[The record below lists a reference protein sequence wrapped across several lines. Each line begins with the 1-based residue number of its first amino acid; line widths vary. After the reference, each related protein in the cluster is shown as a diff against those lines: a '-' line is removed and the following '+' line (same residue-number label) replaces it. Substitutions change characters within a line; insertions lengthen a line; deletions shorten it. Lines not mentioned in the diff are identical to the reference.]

1 MSPTPP
7 ARRLRLGLPRR
18 VFSQVLLMQVAI
30 AAGVAVL
37 ATGLFLA
44 PLSAQLDDQAM
55 RRALAIAQTT
65 AVQPQIAEDLR
76 TTRPSADGPVQAE
89 AERIRKASGAEY
101 VVVMDMKGIRWSHRD
116 PTEIGKPVST
126 DPRDALGGKDVM
138 EIDTGTL
145 GRSARGKVPLR
156 GVDGDIIGAV
166 SVGIKYDSVRA
177 RLIDAIPGLF
187 GYAGG
192 AMAVG
197 ALAAY
202 LISRR
207 VQRQT
212 RDLAFSDISALLA
225 EREAMLH
232 GIREGVVAL
241 DRGGRVRL
249 LNDEAQRLLGVD
261 AEAIGQPLDDALGPG
276 RTTDVLAGRV
286 TGTDLLTVRGQRV
299 LVANRMPTDDGGA
312 VATLRDRTELEQLG
326 RELDST
332 RGLIDALRAQDHEH
346 ANRMHTLLGLLE
358 LEMYDD
364 AVEFVGEVVGDHRV
378 TAEQVTEKIH
388 DPLLAALLVGKATV
402 AAERGVALWISDG
415 TMLPDRLIDPRGLV
429 TVVGNLVDNALD
441 AVAGTQHARV
451 EVELRAEGRT
461 AVLRVRDTGPG
472 IPEERRELIFTDGWT
487 TKKPPA
493 HGKRGIGLSLVRR
506 LAERQGGSAEVAE
519 ADGGGAEFTVVLPEA
534 LTEPGLAPEPETLT
548 VPAPAPDRQEPTAP
562 ESRPAPE
569 PELRLVPIPTP
580 SPETPSTVS
589 EATDATDAKGESR

>member
-7 ARRLRLGLPRR
+7 VRRLRLGMPRR
-18 VFSQVLLMQVAI
+18 VFSQVLLMQLAI
-30 AAGVAVL
+30 AAGVVVL

-44 PLSAQLDDQAM
+44 PLSHQLDDQAM

-65 AVQPQIAEDLR
+65 AAVPQIAEDLQ
-76 TTRPSADGPVQAE
+76 TTRPSVGGPVQRE

-101 VVVMDMKGIRWSHRD
+101 VVVMDLHGTRWSHTD
-116 PTEIGKPVST
+116 PEEVGGHVST
-126 DPRDALGGKDVM
+126 DPSQALAGRDVM
-138 EIDTGTL
+138 EIDSGTL

-156 GVDGDIIGAV
+156 DSDGRIIGAV
-166 SVGIKYDSVRA
+166 SVGIEYDSVRA
-177 RLIDAIPGLF
+177 RLIHAIPGLF
-187 GYAGG
+187 AYAGG
-192 AMAVG
+192 ALAVG
-197 ALAAY
+197 ALAAW

-241 DRGGRVRL
+241 DRAGRVRL
-249 LNDEAQRLLGVD
+249 LNDEAQRLLGIGD
-261 AEAIGQPLDDALGPG
+261 EAVGRSPDEALGEG
-276 RTTDVLAGRV
+276 RTADVLAGRV
-286 TGTDLLTVRGQRV
+286 AGTDLLTVRGQRV

-364 AVEFVGEVVGDHRV
+364 AVDFVGEVVGDHRA
-378 TAEQVTEKIH
+378 TSEQVTEKIE

-402 AAERGVALWISDG
+402 AAERGVALGLSER
-415 TMLPDRLIDPRGLV
+415 TRLPDRLVDPRGLV
-429 TVVGNLVDNALD
+429 TIVGNLVDNALD
-441 AVAGTQHARV
+441 AVAGTPHARV
-451 EVELRAEGRT
+451 EVELRAEERT
-461 AVLRVRDTGPG
+461 VVLRVRDTGPG
-472 IPEERRELIFTDGWT
+472 IPAEHRESVFTEGWS

-506 LAERQGGSAEVAE
+506 LAERQGGSASVDA
-519 ADGGGAEFTVVLPEA
+519 ALGGGAEFTVVLPEA
-534 LTEPGLAPEPETLT
+534 LAQPGLEPALA
-548 VPAPAPDRQEPTAP
+548 APAKSTVEE
-562 ESRPAPE
+562 ESR
-569 PELRLVPIPTP
+569 
-580 SPETPSTVS
+580 
-589 EATDATDAKGESR
+589 

>member
-1 MSPTPP
+1 M
-7 ARRLRLGLPRR
+7 
-18 VFSQVLLMQVAI
+18 FSQVLLMQVAI

-44 PLSAQLDDQAM
+44 PLSKQLDQEAM
-55 RRALAIAQTT
+55 RRALAIAETT
-65 AVQPQIAEDLR
+65 AQDPQIAEGVR
-76 TTRPSADGPVQAE
+76 TTAPSGNGPVQRE
-89 AERIRKASGAEY
+89 AERIRRATHAEY
-101 VVVMDMKGIRWSHRD
+101 IVVLDRDWVRWSH
-116 PTEIGKPVST
+116 PTPSEIGRRVST
-126 DPRDALGGKDVM
+126 DPSDALSGKEVM
-138 EIDTGTL
+138 EIDQGTL
-145 GRSARGKVPLR
+145 GRSARGKVPLYDA
-156 GVDGDIIGAV
+156 GHHVVGAV
-166 SVGIKYDSVRA
+166 SVGIAYDSVRA
-177 RLIDAIPGLF
+177 RLISAIPGLF
-187 GYAGG
+187 AYAGG
-192 AMAVG
+192 ALAVG
-197 ALAAY
+197 ALAAW

-249 LNDEAQRLLGVD
+249 LNDEARRLL
-261 AEAIGQPLDDALGPG
+261 AIGDEALGQTPDEALGAG

-286 TGTDLLTVRGQRV
+286 TGTDLLTVCGQRV
-299 LVANRMPTDDGGA
+299 LVANRTPTGDGGA

-364 AVEFVGEVVGDHRV
+364 AVEFVGEVVGDHRA
-378 TAEQVTEKIH
+378 TAEQVAERIR

-402 AAERGVALWISDG
+402 AAERGVALRVSEH
-415 TMLPDRLIDPRGLV
+415 TRLPDRLIDPRGLV

-441 AVAGTQHARV
+441 AVAATPHARV

-461 AVLRVRDTGPG
+461 VVLRVRDTGPG
-472 IPEERRELIFTDGWT
+472 VPEDQRELIFTEGWS

-506 LAERQGGSAEVAE
+506 LAERQGGSATVGPA
-519 ADGGGAEFTVVLPEA
+519 AGGGAEFTVVLPEA
-534 LTEPGLAPEPETLT
+534 LAEP
-548 VPAPAPDRQEPTAP
+548 
-562 ESRPAPE
+562 
-569 PELRLVPIPTP
+569 RLVPAGSGEPAGTSAVP
-580 SPETPSTVS
+580 VTVAEE
-589 EATDATDAKGESR
+589 EA

>member
-1 MSPTPP
+1 MSSTPP
-7 ARRLRLGLPRR
+7 VRRRRLGLPRR
-18 VFSQVLLMQVAI
+18 VFSQVLLMQLAI

-44 PLSAQLDDQAM
+44 PLSDQLDDQAM

-65 AVQPQIAEDLR
+65 AQQPQVAEEVR
-76 TTRPSADGPVQAE
+76 TTRPATDGPVQTE
-89 AERIRKASGAEY
+89 AERIRKATQAEY
-101 VVVMDMKGIRWSHRD
+101 VVVMDRQGVRWSHTD
-116 PTEIGKPVST
+116 PSRIGEVVST
-126 DPRDALGGKDVM
+126 DPGQALAGHDVM
-138 EIDTGTL
+138 EIDDGTL

-156 GVDGDIIGAV
+156 ATDGDIVGAV
-166 SVGIKYDSVRA
+166 SVGIAYDSVRA
-177 RLIDAIPGLF
+177 RLIHAIPGLF
-187 GYAGG
+187 AYAGG
-192 AMAVG
+192 ALAVG
-197 ALAAY
+197 ALAAW

-212 RDLAFSDISALLA
+212 RDLAFSDIAGLLA

-249 LNDEAQRLLGVD
+249 LNDEAQRLLGLG
-261 AEAIGQPLDDALGPG
+261 AEAVGRSPDEALGAG
-276 RTTDVLAGRV
+276 RTADVLAGRV

-378 TAEQVTEKIH
+378 TAEQITERIQ

-402 AAERGVALWISDG
+402 AAERGVPLGVSDR
-415 TMLPDRLIDPRGLV
+415 TRLPDGLVDPRGLV
-429 TVVGNLVDNALD
+429 TIVGNLVDNALD
-441 AVAGTQHARV
+441 AASGTPHARV
-451 EVELRAEGRT
+451 EVELRAQGR
-461 AVLRVRDTGPG
+461 AVTLRVRDTGPG
-472 IPEERRELIFTDGWT
+472 IPAEHRELVFTAGWS
-487 TKKPPA
+487 TKEPPT
-493 HGKRGIGLSLVRR
+493 HRRRGIGLSLVRR
-506 LAERQGGSAEVAE
+506 LAERQGGSATVGA
-519 ADGGGAEFTVVLPEA
+519 AHGGGAEFVVVLPEA
-534 LTEPGLAPEPETLT
+534 LAEASMEPVPTARA
-548 VPAPAPDRQEPTAP
+548 VPAPAPVNTAAEE
-562 ESRPAPE
+562 ESR
-569 PELRLVPIPTP
+569 
-580 SPETPSTVS
+580 
-589 EATDATDAKGESR
+589 

>member
-1 MSPTPP
+1 MSPSPP
-7 ARRLRLGLPRR
+7 ARRLRLGMPRR
-18 VFSQVLLMQVAI
+18 VFSQVLLMQLAI
-30 AAGVAVL
+30 AAGVVVL

-44 PLSAQLDDQAM
+44 PLSNQLDDQAM

-65 AVQPQIAEDLR
+65 AAVPQIAEDLQS
-76 TTRPSADGPVQAE
+76 TRPTVDGPVQRE

-101 VVVMDMKGIRWSHRD
+101 VVVMDLNGTRWSHTD
-116 PTEIGKPVST
+116 PDEVGGHVST
-126 DPRDALGGKDVM
+126 DPSQALAGKDVM
-138 EIDTGTL
+138 EIDSGTL

-156 GVDGDIIGAV
+156 DSDGEIIGAV
-166 SVGIKYDSVRA
+166 SVGIEYDSVRA
-177 RLIDAIPGLF
+177 RLIHAIPGLF
-187 GYAGG
+187 AYAGG
-192 AMAVG
+192 ALAVG
-197 ALAAY
+197 ALAAW

-207 VQRQT
+207 VLRQT

-241 DRGGRVRL
+241 NRAGRVRL
-249 LNDEAQRLLGVD
+249 LNDEAQRLLGIGD
-261 AEAIGQPLDDALGPG
+261 EAVGRSPDEALGEG
-276 RTTDVLAGRV
+276 RTADVLAGRV
-286 TGTDLLTVRGQRV
+286 TGTDLIAVRGQRV
-299 LVANRMPTDDGGA
+299 LVVNRMPTDDGGA

-364 AVEFVGEVVGDHRV
+364 AVEFVGEVVGDHRA
-378 TAEQVTEKIH
+378 TSEQVTEKIE

-402 AAERGVALWISDG
+402 AAERGVALWVSDG
-415 TMLPDRLIDPRGLV
+415 TRLPDRLVDPRGLV

-441 AVAGTQHARV
+441 AVAGTPHARV

-461 AVLRVRDTGPG
+461 AVLRIRDTGPG
-472 IPEERRELIFTDGWT
+472 IPAEQRELVFTEGWS

-506 LAERQGGSAEVAE
+506 LAERQGGSATVGE
-519 ADGGGAEFTVVLPEA
+519 ATGGGAEFVVVLPEA
-534 LTEPGLAPEPETLT
+534 LSGPDLEPALT
-548 VPAPAPDRQEPTAP
+548 APAHSAVEE
-562 ESRPAPE
+562 ESR
-569 PELRLVPIPTP
+569 
-580 SPETPSTVS
+580 
-589 EATDATDAKGESR
+589 

>member
-1 MSPTPP
+1 MSPTSP

-44 PLSAQLDDQAM
+44 PLSHQLDDQAM
-55 RRALAIAQTT
+55 HRALAIAQTT
-65 AVQPQIAEDLR
+65 AEQPQIAADLQH
-76 TTRPSADGPVQAE
+76 TAPRPDGPVQRE
-89 AERIRKASGAEY
+89 AERIRLATGAEY
-101 VVVMDMKGIRWSHRD
+101 VVIMNHKGTRWSHTD
-116 PTEIGKPVST
+116 PAQIGRHVST
-126 DPRDALGGKDVM
+126 DPQQALAGEEVM
-138 EIDTGTL
+138 EIDEGTL

-156 GVDGDIIGAV
+156 DAQGHIIGAV
-166 SVGIKYDSVRA
+166 SVGIAYDSVRA
-177 RLIDAIPGLF
+177 RLISAIPGLLA
-187 GYAGG
+187 YAGG
-192 AMAVG
+192 ALAVG
-197 ALAAY
+197 ALAAW

-241 DRGGRVRL
+241 DRAGRVRL
-249 LNDEAQRLLGVD
+249 LNDEAQRLLGIGE
-261 AEAIGQPLDDALGPG
+261 EAVGRSPDEALGEG
-276 RTTDVLAGRV
+276 RTADVLAGRV
-286 TGTDLLTVRGQRV
+286 TGTDLLTVRGHRV
-299 LVANRMPTDDGGA
+299 LVANRMPTEDGGA

-364 AVEFVGEVVGDHRV
+364 AVEFVGEVVGDHRA
-378 TAEQVTEKIH
+378 TAEQVTEKIE

-402 AAERGVALWISDG
+402 AAERGVALWVSDR
-415 TMLPDRLIDPRGLV
+415 TRLPDRLVDPRGLV

-441 AVAGTQHARV
+441 AVAGTPHARV

-461 AVLRVRDTGPG
+461 AVLTVRDTGPG
-472 IPEERRELIFTDGWT
+472 IPPEQRELVFTEGWS

-506 LAERQGGSAEVAE
+506 LAERHGGSATVGEAE
-519 ADGGGAEFTVVLPEA
+519 GGGAQFTVVLPEA
-534 LTEPGLAPEPETLT
+534 LAEPE
-548 VPAPAPDRQEPTAP
+548 PAPALPLSATAAA
-562 ESRPAPE
+562 EE
-569 PELRLVPIPTP
+569 
-580 SPETPSTVS
+580 
-589 EATDATDAKGESR
+589 EAR

>member
-1 MSPTPP
+1 MSPTSP

-44 PLSAQLDDQAM
+44 PLSHQLDDQAM
-55 RRALAIAQTT
+55 HRALAIAQTT
-65 AVQPQIAEDLR
+65 AEQPQIAADLQH
-76 TTRPSADGPVQAE
+76 TAPRPDGPVQRE
-89 AERIRKASGAEY
+89 AERIRLATGAEY
-101 VVVMDMKGIRWSHRD
+101 VVIMNHKGTRWSHTD
-116 PTEIGKPVST
+116 PAQIGRHVST
-126 DPRDALGGKDVM
+126 DPQQALAGEEVM
-138 EIDTGTL
+138 EIDEGTL

-156 GVDGDIIGAV
+156 DAQGHIIGAV
-166 SVGIKYDSVRA
+166 SVGIAYDSVRA
-177 RLIDAIPGLF
+177 RLISAIPGLLA
-187 GYAGG
+187 YAGG
-192 AMAVG
+192 ALAVG
-197 ALAAY
+197 ALAAW

-241 DRGGRVRL
+241 DRAGRVRL
-249 LNDEAQRLLGVD
+249 LNDEAQRLLGIGE
-261 AEAIGQPLDDALGPG
+261 EAVGRSPDEALGEG
-276 RTTDVLAGRV
+276 RTADVLAGRV
-286 TGTDLLTVRGQRV
+286 TGTDLLTVRGHRV
-299 LVANRMPTDDGGA
+299 LVANRMPTEDGGA

-364 AVEFVGEVVGDHRV
+364 AVEFVGEVVGDHRA
-378 TAEQVTEKIH
+378 TAEQVTEKIE

-402 AAERGVALWISDG
+402 AAERGVALWVSDR
-415 TMLPDRLIDPRGLV
+415 TRLPDRLVDPRGLV

-441 AVAGTQHARV
+441 AVAGTPHARV

-461 AVLRVRDTGPG
+461 AVLTVRDTGPG
-472 IPEERRELIFTDGWT
+472 IPPAQRELVFTEGWS

-506 LAERQGGSAEVAE
+506 LAERHGGSATVGEAE
-519 ADGGGAEFTVVLPEA
+519 GGGAQFTVVLPEA
-534 LTEPGLAPEPETLT
+534 LAEPE
-548 VPAPAPDRQEPTAP
+548 PAPALTLSATAAA
-562 ESRPAPE
+562 EE
-569 PELRLVPIPTP
+569 
-580 SPETPSTVS
+580 ET
-589 EATDATDAKGESR
+589 R

>member
-1 MSPTPP
+1 MSSTPP

-44 PLSAQLDDQAM
+44 PLSNQLDDQAM

-65 AVQPQIAEDLR
+65 AQQPELARDVRQ
-76 TTRPSADGPVQAE
+76 TPPSPNGPVQRE
-89 AERIRKASGAEY
+89 AERIRKATKAEY
-101 VVVMDMKGIRWSHRD
+101 VVVMDWRGVRWSHTD
-116 PTEIGKPVST
+116 PKQIGGIVST
-126 DPRDALGGKDVM
+126 DPGQALAGKEVM
-138 EIDTGTL
+138 EIDSGTL

-156 GVDGDIIGAV
+156 DSDGTVVGAV
-166 SVGIKYDSVRA
+166 SVGIAYDSVRA
-177 RLIDAIPGLF
+177 RLIHAIPGLLA
-187 GYAGG
+187 YAGG
-192 AMAVG
+192 ALAVG
-197 ALAAY
+197 ALAAW

-212 RDLAFSDISALLA
+212 RDLAFSDIAALLS

-241 DRGGRVRL
+241 DRTGRIRL
-249 LNDEAQRLLGVD
+249 VNDEAQRLLG
-261 AEAIGQPLDDALGPG
+261 IGETVVGRSPDEALGTG
-276 RTTDVLAGRV
+276 RTADVLAGRV
-286 TGTDLLTVRGQRV
+286 TGTDLLTVRGPRV

-332 RGLIDALRAQDHEH
+332 HGLIDALRAQDHEH

-364 AVEFVGEVVGDHRV
+364 AVEFVGEVVGDHRA
-378 TAEQVTEKIH
+378 TAEQVTERIE

-402 AAERGVALWISDG
+402 AAERGVALWVSDR
-415 TMLPDRLIDPRGLV
+415 TRLPDRLVDPQGLV

-441 AVAGTQHARV
+441 AVAGTPHARV

-461 AVLRVRDTGPG
+461 AILRVRDTGPG
-472 IPEERRELIFTDGWT
+472 IPPEHRELIFTTGWS

-493 HGKRGIGLSLVRR
+493 HRERGIGLSLVRR
-506 LAERQGGSAEVAE
+506 LAERQGGSATVGE
-519 ADGGGAEFTVVLPEA
+519 AQGGGAEFTVVLPEA
-534 LTEPGLAPEPETLT
+534 LAEPGPEPAVLT
-548 VPAPAPDRQEPTAP
+548 VPSAPQTTE
-562 ESRPAPE
+562 EKS
-569 PELRLVPIPTP
+569 
-580 SPETPSTVS
+580 
-589 EATDATDAKGESR
+589 

>member
-44 PLSAQLDDQAM
+44 PLSNQLDDQAM

-65 AVQPQIAEDLR
+65 AQQPELAREVSR
-76 TTRPSADGPVQAE
+76 TPPSPNGPVQRE
-89 AERIRKASGAEY
+89 AERIRKATKAEY
-101 VVVMDMKGIRWSHRD
+101 IVVMDWRGVRWSHTD
-116 PTEIGKPVST
+116 PKQIGGIVST
-126 DPRDALGGKDVM
+126 DPGQALAGKEVM
-138 EIDTGTL
+138 EIDSGTL

-156 GVDGDIIGAV
+156 DSDGTVVGAV
-166 SVGIKYDSVRA
+166 SVGIAYDSVRA
-177 RLIDAIPGLF
+177 RLIHAIPGLLA
-187 GYAGG
+187 YAGG
-192 AMAVG
+192 ALAVG
-197 ALAAY
+197 ALAAW

-207 VQRQT
+207 VHRQT
-212 RDLAFSDISALLA
+212 RDLAFSDIAALLS

-241 DRGGRVRL
+241 DRTGRIRL
-249 LNDEAQRLLGVD
+249 VNDEAQRLLG
-261 AEAIGQPLDDALGPG
+261 IGETMVGRSPDEALGAG
-276 RTTDVLAGRV
+276 RTADVLAGRV

-332 RGLIDALRAQDHEH
+332 HGLIDALRAQDHEH

-364 AVEFVGEVVGDHRV
+364 AVEFVGEVVGDHRA
-378 TAEQVTEKIH
+378 TAEQVTERIE

-402 AAERGVALWISDG
+402 AAERGVALWVSDR
-415 TMLPDRLIDPRGLV
+415 TRLPDRLVDPQGLV

-441 AVAGTQHARV
+441 AVAGTPHARV
-451 EVELRAEGRT
+451 EVELRAQGRT
-461 AVLRVRDTGPG
+461 AILRVRDTGPG
-472 IPEERRELIFTDGWT
+472 IPPEHRELIFTTGWS

-493 HGKRGIGLSLVRR
+493 HRERGIGLSLVRR
-506 LAERQGGSAEVAE
+506 LAERQGGSATVGE
-519 ADGGGAEFTVVLPEA
+519 AHGGGAEFTVVLPEA
-534 LTEPGLAPEPETLT
+534 LTEPGPEPAVLT
-548 VPAPAPDRQEPTAP
+548 VQSALQ
-562 ESRPAPE
+562 
-569 PELRLVPIPTP
+569 
-580 SPETPSTVS
+580 STEEKS
-589 EATDATDAKGESR
+589 

>member
-1 MSPTPP
+1 MSPTSP

-18 VFSQVLLMQVAI
+18 VFSQVLLMQLAI

-44 PLSAQLDDQAM
+44 PLSDQLDDQAM

-65 AVQPQIAEDLR
+65 AAQPRIAEDLSSS
-76 TTRPSADGPVQAE
+76 RPTAGGPVQEA
-89 AERIRKASGAEY
+89 AERIRRASGAEY
-101 VVVMDMKGIRWSHRD
+101 VVIMNKEGVRWSHTD
-116 PTEIGKPVST
+116 HGQIGKVVST
-126 DPRDALGGKDVM
+126 DPSDALAGRDVM
-138 EIDTGTL
+138 EIDNGTL
-145 GRSARGKVPLR
+145 GRSARGKVALR
-156 GVDGDIIGAV
+156 DADGKIVGAV
-166 SVGIKYDSVRA
+166 SVGIEYDSVRA
-177 RLIDAIPGLF
+177 RLVHSIPGLLA
-187 GYAGG
+187 YAGG
-192 AMAVG
+192 ALAVG

-241 DRGGRVRL
+241 DRSGRIRL
-249 LNDEAQRLLGVD
+249 LNDEAQRLLGLGTEV
-261 AEAIGQPLDDALGPG
+261 IGKPLDEALGAG

-358 LEMYDD
+358 LEMYEE
-364 AVEFVGEVVGDHRV
+364 AAEFVGEVAGAHRV
-378 TAEQVTEKIH
+378 TAEQITEKIH

-402 AAERGVALWISDG
+402 AAERGVALSVPRD
-415 TMLPDRLIDPRGLV
+415 TALPDRLVDPGGLV
-429 TVVGNLVDNALD
+429 TIVGNLVDNALD
-441 AVAGTQHARV
+441 AAAGTRHARV
-451 EVELRAEGRT
+451 EVDVRTEGRT
-461 AVLRVRDTGPG
+461 VLLRVRDSGPG
-472 IPEERRELIFTDGWT
+472 VPTEQRETIFTEGWT
-487 TKKPPA
+487 TKEPPA
-493 HGKRGIGLSLVRR
+493 HGKRGIGLALVRR
-506 LAERQGGSAEVAE
+506 LAERQGGSARVGE
-519 ADGGGAEFTVVLPEA
+519 APEGGAEFSVVLPEG
-534 LTEPGLAPEPETLT
+534 LTEPGIAAAEEHSAEDHDGPQHEGATMTRVPKEP
-548 VPAPAPDRQEPTAP
+548 R
-562 ESRPAPE
+562 
-569 PELRLVPIPTP
+569 
-580 SPETPSTVS
+580 
-589 EATDATDAKGESR
+589 

>member
-7 ARRLRLGLPRR
+7 ARRLRLGMPRR
-18 VFSQVLLMQVAI
+18 MFSQLLLMQLAI
-30 AAGVAVL
+30 AAGVVVL

-44 PLSAQLDDQAM
+44 PLGDQLDDQAM

-65 AVQPQIAEDLR
+65 AAVPQIAEDLQHS
-76 TTRPSADGPVQAE
+76 RPTVDGPVQQE

-101 VVVMDMKGIRWSHRD
+101 VVVMDPHGIRWSHRE
-116 PTEIGKPVST
+116 PAEVGGHVST
-126 DPRDALGGKDVM
+126 DPGDALRGEDVM
-138 EIDTGTL
+138 EIDSGTL

-156 GVDGDIIGAV
+156 DDQGKIIGAV
-166 SVGIKYDSVRA
+166 SVGIEYDSVRA
-177 RLIDAIPGLF
+177 RLIHAIPGLF
-187 GYAGG
+187 AYAGG
-192 AMAVG
+192 ALAVG
-197 ALAAY
+197 ALAAW

-241 DRGGRVRL
+241 DRAGRVRL
-249 LNDEAQRLLGVD
+249 LNDEAQRLLGIGDEAVGALPD
-261 AEAIGQPLDDALGPG
+261 AALGEG
-276 RTTDVLAGRV
+276 RTADVLAGRV
-286 TGTDLLTVRGQRV
+286 DGTDLIAVRGQRV
-299 LVANRMPTDDGGA
+299 LVVNRMPTDDGGA

-332 RGLIDALRAQDHEH
+332 HGLIDALRAQDHEH

-364 AVEFVGEVVGDHRV
+364 AVEFVGEVVGDHRA
-378 TAEQVTEKIH
+378 TAEQVTEKIG

-402 AAERGVALWISDG
+402 AAERGVALWVSDR
-415 TMLPDRLIDPRGLV
+415 TRLPDRLVDPRGLV

-441 AVAGTQHARV
+441 AVAGTPHARV

-472 IPEERRELIFTDGWT
+472 IPVEQRELVFTEGWS

-506 LAERQGGSAEVAE
+506 LAERQGGSAAVGE
-519 ADGGGAEFTVVLPEA
+519 ATGGGAEFTVVLPEA
-534 LTEPGLAPEPETLT
+534 LTEPG
-548 VPAPAPDRQEPTAP
+548 VPAGPPGPRSGPQPVLTAP
-562 ESRPAPE
+562 AAGAGAVEEGSR
-569 PELRLVPIPTP
+569 
-580 SPETPSTVS
+580 
-589 EATDATDAKGESR
+589 

>member
-1 MSPTPP
+1 M
-7 ARRLRLGLPRR
+7 
-18 VFSQVLLMQVAI
+18 FSQVLLMQVAI

-44 PLSAQLDDQAM
+44 PLGDQLDDQAM

-65 AVQPQIAEDLR
+65 AQQPGLADEVRD
-76 TTRPSADGPVQAE
+76 TPPSPDGPVQRE
-89 AERIRKASGAEY
+89 AERIRKATRAEY
-101 VVVMDMKGIRWSHRD
+101 VVVMDWRGVRWSHTDR
-116 PTEIGKPVST
+116 EQIGGTVST
-126 DPRDALGGKDVM
+126 DPGQALAGKEVM
-138 EIDTGTL
+138 EIDSGTL

-156 GVDGDIIGAV
+156 DSDGTVVGAV
-166 SVGIKYDSVRA
+166 SVGIAYDSVRA
-177 RLIDAIPGLF
+177 RLIHAIPGLLA
-187 GYAGG
+187 YAGG
-192 AMAVG
+192 ALAVG
-197 ALAAY
+197 ALAAW

-212 RDLAFSDISALLA
+212 RDLAFSDIAALLS

-241 DRGGRVRL
+241 DRTGRIRL
-249 LNDEAQRLLGVD
+249 VNDEAQRLLGLGEVVVGRSPD
-261 AEAIGQPLDDALGPG
+261 EALGAG
-276 RTTDVLAGRV
+276 RTADVLAGRV

-364 AVEFVGEVVGDHRV
+364 AVEFVGEVVGDHRA
-378 TAEQVTEKIH
+378 TAEQVTERIE

-402 AAERGVALWISDG
+402 AAERGVALWVSDR
-415 TMLPDRLIDPRGLV
+415 TRLPDRLVDPQGLV

-441 AVAGTQHARV
+441 AVAGKPHARV
-451 EVELRAEGRT
+451 EVELRAEGRKVT
-461 AVLRVRDTGPG
+461 LRVRDTGPG
-472 IPEERRELIFTDGWT
+472 IPPEHREVIFTTGWS

-493 HGKRGIGLSLVRR
+493 HRERGIGLSLVRR
-506 LAERQGGSAEVAE
+506 LAERQGGSATVGE
-519 ADGGGAEFTVVLPEA
+519 AHGGGAEFTVVLPEA
-534 LTEPGLAPEPETLT
+534 LAEPGPEPAALT
-548 VPAPAPDRQEPTAP
+548 VPSAPQTSEE
-562 ESRPAPE
+562 ES
-569 PELRLVPIPTP
+569 
-580 SPETPSTVS
+580 
-589 EATDATDAKGESR
+589 